1 VTPRRGIAALAI
13 VAIGLAGASPA
24 VASEVSTA
32 ELERL
37 LASAPEDP
45 AALSRLQAVSS
56 VDGEPL
62 PVAELIGTDPALQA
76 ERIDEL
82 ERRLDLDAASPAG
95 DDVAERA
102 RELAGEPPPAETQEQ
117 GEGSSGGDGF
127 ELGIPTPLA
136 LALAVLV
143 VAIAAF
149 VAYRTGSRAL
159 PPMHDDWAA
168 DGEGGDGAE
177 PGRRRLLR
185 LAEEAERE
193 GDWAQA
199 VRLRFRAA
207 LARLGEIGALELR
220 PSTTPSEA
228 ARRLHSERA
237 DSLTA
242 DFEQIVYG
250 GRPALADD
258 SAAAREGWP
267 IVIEEVERR

>member
-1 VTPRRGIAALAI
+1 MTPRRAIAGLAI
-13 VAIGLAGASPA
+13 VAIGLGAASPA
-24 VASEVSTA
+24 AASEVSSA
-32 ELERL
+32 ELEQL

-45 AALSRLQAVSS
+45 AALARLQAVSS

-62 PVAELIGTDPALQA
+62 PAAELIGSDPDLQA
-76 ERIDEL
+76 ARIDEL

-95 DDVAERA
+95 DDVGERA
-102 RELAGEPPPAETQEQ
+102 RELAGEPPPADPQEGE
-117 GEGSSGGDGF
+117 GEGSTGG
-127 ELGIPTPLA
+127 ESALGIPTPLA

-143 VAIAAF
+143 IAIAAF
-149 VAYRTGSRAL
+149 VAFRTGSRAL
-159 PPMHDDWAA
+159 PPLHDEWGA

-177 PGRRRLLR
+177 PGRRRLVR
-185 LAEEAERE
+185 LAEEAERN